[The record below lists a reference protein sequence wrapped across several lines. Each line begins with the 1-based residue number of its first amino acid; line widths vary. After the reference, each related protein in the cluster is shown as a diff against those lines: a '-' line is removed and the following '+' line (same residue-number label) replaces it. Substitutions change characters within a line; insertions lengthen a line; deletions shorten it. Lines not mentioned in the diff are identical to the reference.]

1 VTVAVCATV
10 KNEVEEIAELVQS
23 LKAQSFAAHQLVI
36 IDGGS
41 DDGTL
46 EALREATR
54 DDDRFLVKCAVGSN
68 IAAGRNLAIAET
80 EASVIAITDAGLHR
94 STNWLQSLVST
105 LESDPSA
112 AGAFGYVLA
121 SPETTF
127 EAALGAVVLP
137 LPHQPRPERYPPS
150 SGSVVFRRSWLD
162 RVGGYPE
169 WLAHGEDLW
178 LDRAIWAEG
187 GFFRH
192 ARSADVGFRPRRSA
206 GAFFRQYFN
215 YAVGDGQAGMLWAK
229 HLIRFASYVLG
240 VILLCLWSAVS
251 LSVLVVLM
259 GVYFSASFRRA
270 STMNR
275 LASVPNPVRVL
286 ALIPCLRVLGDLAKM
301 MGFVVGATRWR
312 PGR

>member
-1 VTVAVCATV
+1 MTVAVCATV
-10 KNEVEEIAELVQS
+10 KNEVEEISELVQS
-23 LKAQSFAAHQLVI
+23 LKAQTFAAQQVVI

-54 DDDRFLVKCAVGSN
+54 DDDRFLVKCSVGSN

-80 EASVIAITDAGLHR
+80 EAPVIAITDAGLHR
-94 STNWLQSLVST
+94 SADWLQSLVST
-105 LESDPSA
+105 LESDPAA
-112 AGAFGYVLA
+112 AGAFGYVVA
-121 SPETTF
+121 APETTF

-137 LPHQPRPERYPPS
+137 LPHQLRPQRYPPS
-150 SGSVVFRRSWLD
+150 SGSVVFRRSWFE

-178 LDRAIWAEG
+178 LDEAIWAAG

-206 GAFFRQYFN
+206 AAFARQYFN
-215 YAVGDGQAGMLWAK
+215 YAVGDGQAGMLWMK
-229 HLIRFASYVLG
+229 HLIRFASYALG
-240 VILLCLWSAVS
+240 VILLSLWSGVS
-251 LSVLVVLM
+251 LVVLVLLM
-259 GVYFSASFRRA
+259 GVYFSRSFRRA
-270 STMNR
+270 PTMIR
-275 LASVPNPVRVL
+275 LASASNPVWVV
-286 ALIPCLRVLGDLAKM
+286 ALIPWLRVLGDLAKM
-301 MGFVVGATRWR
+301 MGYVLGATRWR